1 MNQPISI
8 PEGNDMPTF
17 WRYLIRGW
25 LTCHWLTFLGY
36 LELYRMDVNGELSDH
51 GNGIAGMFGIQFFGM
66 ILGVL
71 VCLMFPGK
79 RLKYSALFIFPVILS
94 VVVAVTLHQ
103 LGYDK

>member
-8 PEGNDMPTF
+8 PEGNDMPRF

-36 LELYRMDVNGELSDH
+36 LYAYGLQFERNFSGDGDDVG
-51 GNGIAGMFGIQFFGM
+51 AAFGVQLFGM
-66 ILGVL
+66 IFGVL

-79 RLKYSALFIFPVILS
+79 RLKYSVLFILPVILS
-94 VVVAVTLHQ
+94 VVAAVALHQ